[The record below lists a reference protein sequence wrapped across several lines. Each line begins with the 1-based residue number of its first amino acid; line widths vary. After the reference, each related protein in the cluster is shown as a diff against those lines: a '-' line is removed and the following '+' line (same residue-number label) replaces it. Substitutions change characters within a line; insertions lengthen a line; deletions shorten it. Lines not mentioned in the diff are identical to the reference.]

1 MFNSLRRIS
10 KSAWHVFTR
19 DGSLVFAN
27 LFIIAMVIA
36 LVSGLFL
43 FKKVS
48 DVVIDDLQNKVDVSV
63 YFKYETTPE
72 DILKAK
78 EEVAAVPEVKSVEY
92 VSKEDAL
99 ASFTERH
106 KDDPA
111 IMASLAEVGVN
122 PFLAALNIRS
132 FQASQ
137 YEAVASFLESAD
149 FSSSIEKVDY
159 LERKPV
165 IERIFTLT
173 NNINK
178 AGIVFSVFLALAA
191 MMVAY
196 NTVRMSIYNSKEEIK
211 IQRLVGASNWFI
223 RGPFLVQGIIVGF
236 FSAMAC
242 LALFSL
248 LSWALNSSLNNFIST
263 LNIFDLFV
271 NNIWM
276 IVFIQLLTGIGLG
289 ILSGLIAIRRYLE
302 A

>member
-1 MFNSLRRIS
+1 MFTSLRRIS
-10 KSAWHVFTR
+10 KSAWHGFTR

-27 LFIIAMVIA
+27 LFIMAMVIA

-43 FKKVS
+43 FRKVS

-63 YFKYETTPE
+63 YFKYETQE
-72 DILKAK
+72 DDILEAK
-78 EEVAAVPEVKSVEY
+78 DKVAEVPEVKSVEY

-106 KDDPA
+106 QDEPA
-111 IMASLAEVGVN
+111 LMESLAEVGIN

-137 YEAVASFLESAD
+137 YEAVASFLESSD
-149 FSSSIEKVDY
+149 FSSSIEKIDY
-159 LERKPV
+159 HERKPV
-165 IERIFTLT
+165 IERIFALT
-173 NNINK
+173 SNINL
-178 AGIVFSVFLALAA
+178 AGIIFSLFMALVA
-191 MMVAY
+191 MLVAY
-196 NTVRMSIYNSKEEIK
+196 NTVRLSIYNSKDEIK

-236 FSAMAC
+236 FSALAC
-242 LALFSL
+242 LAIFSL
-248 LSWALNSSLNNFIST
+248 LSWGLNSSLNNFIST
-263 LNIFDLFV
+263 LNVFDLFV
-271 NNIWM
+271 ANVWM
-276 IVFIQLLTGIGLG
+276 IISIQLLTGIGLG